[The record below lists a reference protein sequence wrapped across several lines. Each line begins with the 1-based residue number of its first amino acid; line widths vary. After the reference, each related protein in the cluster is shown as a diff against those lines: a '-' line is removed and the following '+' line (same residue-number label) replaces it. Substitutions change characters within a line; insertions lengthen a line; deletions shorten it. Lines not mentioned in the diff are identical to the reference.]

1 MGLFGK
7 KAPKVPKPV
16 TEQDAGID
24 IPELDPGM
32 LRRNSVVLLTI
43 DERWTSLFT
52 GRTLPQPL
60 EAMQN
65 AMNET
70 LKREATI
77 RQELEQLEPAKR
89 KAMGQII
96 RLTKEAFEDGD
107 ARAKEALKASRD
119 EIERINLRWS
129 ALMEEMDG
137 IGDTLREANLAL
149 LRETVVQVFKAMRTA
164 QARIPDLDAEIRDTD
179 TKLVALRKERDTLAV
194 DWSRLSEPF
203 TKLFGPEYV
212 QQLETQFA
220 ADIQASM
227 RLIAP
232 APAPVPVPVPAAVP
246 VDAPAAK
253 EEAP

>member
-7 KAPKVPKPV
+7 KPTKAQKNTAGQDTGVDVP
-16 TEQDAGID
+16 A
-24 IPELDPGM
+24 LDPAV
-32 LRRNSVVLLTI
+32 LRRNSIAMLTI

-89 KAMGQII
+89 KAMSQII
-96 RLTKEAFEDGD
+96 RLTKEAFGDGD
-107 ARAKEALKASRD
+107 ARAKESLKTSRD

-137 IGDTLREANLAL
+137 IVEAQGEANLAL
-149 LRETVVQVFKAMRTA
+149 LKETAVQVFKAMRAA
-164 QARIPDLDAEIRDTD
+164 QERIPGLDAEIRE
-179 TKLVALRKERDTLAV
+179 LEARLAALRKERDTLAV

-203 TKLFGPEYV
+203 TKLYGTEYV
-212 QQLETQFA
+212 HLLETQFA

-232 APAPVPVPVPAAVP
+232 APAAGATQSESAA
-246 VDAPAAK
+246 AG
-253 EEAP
+253 EGES

>member
-7 KAPKVPKPV
+7 KAPKAQKNLP
-16 TEQDAGID
+16 EQDDGID
-24 IPELDPGM
+24 IPDIDPAM

-43 DERWTSLFT
+43 DERWTGLFT
-52 GRTLPQPL
+52 GRTLPHSL
-60 EAMQN
+60 EALQN

-107 ARAKEALKASRD
+107 ARAKESLKSSRD

-137 IGDTLREANLAL
+137 IGDMLRDANLAL
-149 LRETVVQVFKAMRTA
+149 LRETAVQVFKTMRAA
-164 QARIPDLDAEIRDTD
+164 QVRIPALDAEISDLEAR
-179 TKLVALRKERDTLAV
+179 LAALRKERDTLAV
-194 DWSRLSEPF
+194 DWSHLSEPF
-203 TKLFGPEYV
+203 TKLYGPEYV
-212 QQLETQFA
+212 HLLETQFA

-227 RLIAP
+227 RLLAPVP
-232 APAPVPVPVPAAVP
+232 APAATPSATPA
-246 VDAPAAK
+246 DAAAPK